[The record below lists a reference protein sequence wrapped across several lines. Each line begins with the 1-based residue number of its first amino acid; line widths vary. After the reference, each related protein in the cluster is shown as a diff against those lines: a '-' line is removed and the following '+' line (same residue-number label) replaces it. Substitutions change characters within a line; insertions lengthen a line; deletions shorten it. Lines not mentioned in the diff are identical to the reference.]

1 MATSL
6 LHASRDR
13 LEAALRSSIAP
24 FALEVIALLERA
36 GHEAWCVG
44 GFVRDIALGHPS
56 NDIDIATNAT
66 WRDAARI
73 CTAQGLCASETGVK
87 HGTVTIYDPARPE
100 AVAEVTTYRADG
112 PSDDSRH
119 PREVRFVRTIE
130 EDLARRDFT
139 MNALAYHPERGLL
152 DCYGGLDDLRSGTI
166 RCIGDPMQR
175 FSEDALRILRGCR
188 FVAQLGFTIDPATL
202 QAMTVRKSLLALI
215 SKERIVHELNRLLTD
230 PFVFD
235 ALMQTAGVL
244 AFPLPELA
252 AMRNCRQDTKY
263 HLYDVYEHTAHVV
276 QEAPPTHLAR
286 WAALCHDMG
295 KPAASFYAAD
305 GVEHF
310 YGHAHVSVVLAEG
323 LLTRLGF
330 NRPFIRDVLTLV
342 ELHDATIAPK
352 RSSVAKTIARLEG
365 RVDLFLALC
374 DLKIADARAQTP
386 KYGAVRIEMAQR
398 LKEIARK
405 LVDDEQALSVRDL
418 AIGGHD
424 LMDIGIP
431 QGPQIGSVLK
441 QLLDEVLDERVP
453 NEQDALIERAREL
466 SSQTQ

>member
-1 MATSL
+1 MQIQIPENANEIIATL
-6 LHASRDR
+6 AEAGYEAYVVGGCVRDAILGR
-13 LEAALRSSIAP
+13 EAAD
-24 FALEVIALLERA
+24 
-36 GHEAWCVG
+36 W
-44 GFVRDIALGHPS
+44 DIT
-56 NDIDIATNAT
+56 TNARPEQVKALFPRT
-66 WRDAARI
+66 VD
-73 CTAQGLCASETGVK
+73 TGLQ
-87 HGTVTIYDPARPE
+87 HGTVTVLNGKE
-100 AVAEVTTYRADG
+100 GFEVTTYRIDG
-112 PSDDSRH
+112 EYLDGRH
-119 PREVRFVRTIE
+119 PEQVLFTPNLL
-130 EDLARRDFT
+130 EDLKRRDFT
-139 MNALAYHPERGLL
+139 INAMAYNEKEGLVDAFGGIGDLERGQ
-152 DCYGGLDDLRSGTI
+152 I
-166 RCIGDPMQR
+166 RCVGDPRER
-175 FSEDALRILRGCR
+175 FTEDALRILRGCR

-215 SKERIVHELNRLLTD
+215 SKERIVHELDRLLTG
-230 PFVFD
+230 PSVFD
-235 ALMQTAGVL
+235 ALMQTAEVL

-276 QEAPPTHLAR
+276 QETPPTRLAR

-330 NRPFIRDVLTLV
+330 NRTFIRDVLTLV

-352 RSSVAKTIARLEG
+352 RSSVAKAIARLEG

-405 LVDDEQALSVRDL
+405 LVDDEQALSVHDL

-424 LMDIGIP
+424 LMHIGIP

-441 QLLDEVLDERVP
+441 QLLDEVLDERAP